1 MCEVF
6 LGGDAAMFEK
16 KSRSIR
22 IEGPVNSVCIKP
34 VFWCILDHIAEEQNT
49 KLSQFVSDLYNEA
62 LIKMGDVTNL
72 SSVLRVFCINCL
84 NHQQSLAPENAMSSL
99 QNLQSAGDNA

>member
-1 MCEVF
+1 M
-6 LGGDAAMFEK
+6 
-16 KSRSIR
+16 
-22 IEGPVNSVCIKP
+22 
-34 VFWCILDHIAEEQNT
+34 
-49 KLSQFVSDLYNEA
+49 SDLYNEA

-99 QNLQSAGDNA
+99 QNLQSAGANA